1 MSKKKMYYL
10 TSGKILSWV
19 LWKKLLIILSGILF
33 VIIIINFMFGGFL
46 VLTAKSLAVVIL
58 FILIFVTSSLLV
70 QLIQLGK
77 RARIQAKATKSN
89 MLLTIVKKNERG

>member
-58 FILIFVTSSLLV
+58 SILIFAVSSLLI
-70 QLIQLGK
+70 QLIQLEK
-77 RARIQAKATKSN
+77 RTRIQAKATKSN
-89 MLLTIVKKNERG
+89 KVLTIVKKNERG